1 MDLTNKTGGKLGYR
15 RKTTVYMS
23 LSIQSTK
30 TIKAK
35 LWYYESRPD
44 YPCRE
49 RGQITFWN
57 GMGRGVGRARGLL
70 LRGRAYCLL
79 SWVIVAWV
87 VTL

>member
-15 RKTTVYMS
+15 RKTTGYIS

-35 LWYYESRPD
+35 LWYYESRSD

-57 GMGRGVGRARGLL
+57 GMGRGVGRARGVAPQRQGVLFAEL
-70 LRGRAYCLL
+70 
-79 SWVIVAWV
+79 IVAWV